1 MQRAAGGRCAG
12 CGWKTESICTSP
24 LGAVLNRSRNM
35 ESSTKPNRLLRI
47 GLTLGVLVAGV
58 VSTTLTIKFKT
69 KADSKPTER
78 KLPSVRVVAAKP
90 ESHTFRI
97 QSQGTALPRTTIRL
111 VSEVSGKVVS
121 VSEKFD
127 AGQIFK
133 KDDVLLTIDSRDYEL
148 ALAQAE
154 ATVAQADLRLQ
165 MEEKEAA
172 VVRRE
177 WRLLNQGKPSGLQAR
192 EPQLAQAR
200 AALAAAKAAKEA
212 AQRNVERCEVR
223 APFDGMVAKAVVR
236 PGQFASLATPLG
248 EIFST
253 DVAEVRLPLAT
264 GDLDFIELP
273 AAGETVAPDQ
283 APRVTLTSQAGDQSL
298 EWQGRIVRSEE
309 TIDPVNRMV
318 YVVARV
324 DDPYRLAKR
333 TGAALRR
340 GTFVKA
346 TITGRTQ
353 DNIVSLARTALRG
366 KDRVWVVQDGRLNFR
381 EVNVVYAD
389 KDTAIISE
397 GLQSGEQVITSLLA
411 GVIDGMGV
419 EVQQSAP
426 ANP

>member
-1 MQRAAGGRCAG
+1 
-12 CGWKTESICTSP
+12 
-24 LGAVLNRSRNM
+24 M

-47 GLTLGVLVAGV
+47 GLTIGVLAVGV
-58 VSTTLTIKFKT
+58 VGSMLTIKFKT
-69 KADSKPTER
+69 KAESKPSER
-78 KLPSVRVVAAKP
+78 KLPSVRVVTAKP
-90 ESHTFRI
+90 GSHTYQI

-111 VSEVSGKVVS
+111 VSEVSGRVVS
-121 VSEKFD
+121 VSDKFD
-127 AGQIFK
+127 AGQVFK

-177 WRLLNQGKPSGLQAR
+177 WQLLNQGKPSGLQAR

-236 PGQFASLATPLG
+236 PGQFASLAMPLG

-253 DVAEVRLPLAT
+253 DVAEVRLPLAA
-264 GDLDFIELP
+264 GDLDYIKLP
-273 AAGETVAPDQ
+273 AAGETFASGQ
-283 APRVTLTSQAGDQSL
+283 APRVTLSSNAGGQAI

-318 YVVARV
+318 YVIARV
-324 DDPYRLAKR
+324 EDPYRLAKR
-333 TGAALRR
+333 NGAALRL
-340 GTFVKA
+340 GTFVRA
-346 TITGRTQ
+346 NIEGRTVENSVVLPRQ
-353 DNIVSLARTALRG
+353 ALRG
-366 KDRVWVVQDGRLNFR
+366 KDRVWVVREESTLQRWLGYRVPGQPSRLLLR
-381 EVNVVYAD
+381 PVKVSYAD
-389 KDTAIISE
+389 ADAVIVADGIRA
-397 GLQSGEQVITSLLA
+397 GEQVITSLMA

-419 EVQQSAP
+419 EIQENALT
-426 ANP
+426 NP

>member
-1 MQRAAGGRCAG
+1 
-12 CGWKTESICTSP
+12 
-24 LGAVLNRSRNM
+24 M

-58 VSTTLTIKFKT
+58 VSTTVTIKFKT
-69 KADSKPTER
+69 KAESKPTER

-121 VSEKFD
+121 VTEKFD

-212 AQRNVERCEVR
+212 AQRNVERCEVC
-223 APFDGMVAKAVVR
+223 APFDGMVAKAGVR

-273 AAGETVAPDQ
+273 AAGETVAPGQ
-283 APRVTLTSQAGDQSL
+283 APRVTLTSEAGGQAL
-298 EWQGRIVRSEE
+298 EWQGRVVRSEE

-333 TGAALRR
+333 NGAALRR

-353 DNIVSLARTALRG
+353 DNIVTLARTALRG
-366 KDRVWVVQDGRLNFR
+366 KDRVWVVEDGKLTYRA
-381 EVNVVYAD
+381 VTVIYAD
-389 KDTAIISE
+389 KETAIISE

-419 EVQQSAP
+419 EIQANAP
-426 ANP
+426 TNP